1 MQIHKVNVQLNAI
14 LNGETKKLVT
24 ISLTDRRL
32 EHLVEIINQIVSKD
46 NIYLGEIRKK
56 EDELKENISCLS
68 HDLRTPLTSIRG
80 YLQLLSS
87 APDEKRQEYISA
99 LSGKALR
106 LERLIDD
113 FYQIS
118 LLEAGQY
125 PFYYG
130 KVELCSLLTEILLDN
145 YSTFSVNGI
154 EPQIEIPD
162 VNIYLNADRKACIRI
177 IQNLIFNAITS
188 TTSNVVVQLIYNTDS
203 VQLCIK
209 NPIATIPTEEYSKL
223 LERFYVADISRSNG
237 TSGQGLYIVKK
248 LLLLMNCK
256 NPIIEIVLHE
266 LSHAWAGSSFGIPAD
281 AFGVGVYRFLPF
293 GAAFF
298 SLLPYATVSADVGIS
313 VAGPL
318 ANLFAGSVALLLAIS
333 SQSSDSL
340 YLAVCS
346 YTLGCIN
353 LLPIPGFDGV
363 SLHDMFPHQ
372 LKIGFGTVLCGLA
385 ANWAVLAVGY
395 ALCFLPWWVSF
406 LIVLVLTVMAALLL
420 PSRHSVCWARMLSTF
435 CLLPV
440 MIKSLGFELLAVS
453 LPTAILNI
461 GFCLL
466 LSYLT
471 APVLLELI
479 FVSYL
484 YQK

>member
-1 MQIHKVNVQLNAI
+1 MG
-14 LNGETKKLVT
+14 NG
-24 ISLTDRRL
+24 
-32 EHLVEIINQIVSKD
+32 
-46 NIYLGEIRKK
+46 
-56 EDELKENISCLS
+56 
-68 HDLRTPLTSIRG
+68 
-80 YLQLLSS
+80 
-87 APDEKRQEYISA
+87 
-99 LSGKALR
+99 
-106 LERLIDD
+106 
-113 FYQIS
+113 
-118 LLEAGQY
+118 
-125 PFYYG
+125 
-130 KVELCSLLTEILLDN
+130 
-145 YSTFSVNGI
+145 
-154 EPQIEIPD
+154 
-162 VNIYLNADRKACIRI
+162 
-177 IQNLIFNAITS
+177 
-188 TTSNVVVQLIYNTDS
+188 
-203 VQLCIK
+203 
-209 NPIATIPTEEYSKL
+209 
-223 LERFYVADISRSNG
+223 
-237 TSGQGLYIVKK
+237 
-248 LLLLMNCK
+248 
-256 NPIIEIVLHE
+256 
-266 LSHAWAGSSFGIPAD
+266 WAGSSFGIPAD

>member
-1 MQIHKVNVQLNAI
+1 MTDTERSMITLQELLRSTSVTVDQYKEAIYFCVATDTSQVDESKKESYCDACVTALIHLMKYTAPSTDDPKAFCLDLIQLQ
-14 LNGETKKLVT
+14 LTLHLTLLKKLYRNGLLQNEVQKPTFLHDEPGTALFLFPCPIGHSFLPILFYKLLQWLWFPLLVLTAVVVT
-24 ISLTDRRL
+24 I
-32 EHLVEIINQIVSKD
+32 N
-46 NIYLGEIRKK
+46 G
-56 EDELKENISCLS
+56 
-68 HDLRTPLTSIRG
+68 G
-80 YLQLLSS
+80 LSS
-87 APDEKRQEYISA
+87 LPPLSGYSA
-99 LSGKALR
+99 LLPPAAL
-106 LERLIDD
+106 L
-113 FYQIS
+113 
-118 LLEAGQY
+118 
-125 PFYYG
+125 
-130 KVELCSLLTEILLDN
+130 
-145 YSTFSVNGI
+145 
-154 EPQIEIPD
+154 
-162 VNIYLNADRKACIRI
+162 
-177 IQNLIFNAITS
+177 FN
-188 TTSNVVVQLIYNTDS
+188 
-203 VQLCIK
+203 
-209 NPIATIPTEEYSKL
+209 
-223 LERFYVADISRSNG
+223 
-237 TSGQGLYIVKK
+237 
-248 LLLLMNCK
+248 
-256 NPIIEIVLHE
+256 IVLHE

>member
-1 MQIHKVNVQLNAI
+1 MAIVLHKRELFVHAFKKTNGKVNVI
-14 LNGETKKLVT
+14 F
-24 ISLTDRRL
+24 
-32 EHLVEIINQIVSKD
+32 
-46 NIYLGEIRKK
+46 
-56 EDELKENISCLS
+56 
-68 HDLRTPLTSIRG
+68 LRNKICFTNFLWG
-80 YLQLLSS
+80 Y
-87 APDEKRQEYISA
+87 
-99 LSGKALR
+99 
-106 LERLIDD
+106 
-113 FYQIS
+113 
-118 LLEAGQY
+118 
-125 PFYYG
+125 
-130 KVELCSLLTEILLDN
+130 
-145 YSTFSVNGI
+145 
-154 EPQIEIPD
+154 
-162 VNIYLNADRKACIRI
+162 
-177 IQNLIFNAITS
+177 
-188 TTSNVVVQLIYNTDS
+188 
-203 VQLCIK
+203 IK
-209 NPIATIPTEEYSKL
+209 
-223 LERFYVADISRSNG
+223 
-237 TSGQGLYIVKK
+237 
-248 LLLLMNCK
+248 
-256 NPIIEIVLHE
+256 
-266 LSHAWAGSSFGIPAD
+266 
-281 AFGVGVYRFLPF
+281 
-293 GAAFF
+293 
-298 SLLPYATVSADVGIS
+298 
-313 VAGPL
+313 
-318 ANLFAGSVALLLAIS
+318 LAIS

>member
-1 MQIHKVNVQLNAI
+1 MNSMPNRLSDLQFQQVGNYVRVFNPH
-14 LNGETKKLVT
+14 NGRRYKLP
-24 ISLTDRRL
+24 
-32 EHLVEIINQIVSKD
+32 
-46 NIYLGEIRKK
+46 
-56 EDELKENISCLS
+56 LK
-68 HDLRTPLTSIRG
+68 
-80 YLQLLSS
+80 Q
-87 APDEKRQEYISA
+87 A
-99 LSGKALR
+99 
-106 LERLIDD
+106 
-113 FYQIS
+113 
-118 LLEAGQY
+118 
-125 PFYYG
+125 
-130 KVELCSLLTEILLDN
+130 
-145 YSTFSVNGI
+145 
-154 EPQIEIPD
+154 
-162 VNIYLNADRKACIRI
+162 
-177 IQNLIFNAITS
+177 
-188 TTSNVVVQLIYNTDS
+188 
-203 VQLCIK
+203 
-209 NPIATIPTEEYSKL
+209 
-223 LERFYVADISRSNG
+223 
-237 TSGQGLYIVKK
+237 
-248 LLLLMNCK
+248 LLLLSLDGESWPGENTGLNLSKEELFNGLKKLYRNGLLQNEVQKPTFLHDEPGTALFLFPC
-256 NPIIEIVLHE
+256 PIGHSFLPILFYKLLQWLWFPLLVLTAVVVTINGGLSSLPPLSGYSALLPPAALLFNIVLHE

-281 AFGVGVYRFLPF
+281 AFGVGVYRFLPC

-333 SQSSDSL
+333 SQSIDSL

>member
-1 MQIHKVNVQLNAI
+1 MNAI
-14 LNGETKKLVT
+14 SFKKWVSTILLLAIT
-24 ISLTDRRL
+24 ISLCGCSTNRTAASQD
-32 EHLVEIINQIVSKD
+32 EHLTTTTAFIVLNGANVPALNSSAIASFVDTPQDGDRSILIVPDGNPSITTFSFDSTAKNVTYATAESKKWYKEI
-46 NIYLGEIRKK
+46 
-56 EDELKENISCLS
+56 C
-68 HDLRTPLTSIRG
+68 TSIIDARPDDADTDLFNG
-80 YLQLLSS
+80 LKKLYRNGLLQNEVQKPTFLHDEPGTALFLFPCPIGHSFLPILFYKLLQWLWFPLLVLTAVVVTINGGLSS
-87 APDEKRQEYISA
+87 LPPLSGYSA
-99 LSGKALR
+99 LLPPAAL
-106 LERLIDD
+106 L
-113 FYQIS
+113 
-118 LLEAGQY
+118 
-125 PFYYG
+125 
-130 KVELCSLLTEILLDN
+130 
-145 YSTFSVNGI
+145 
-154 EPQIEIPD
+154 
-162 VNIYLNADRKACIRI
+162 
-177 IQNLIFNAITS
+177 FN
-188 TTSNVVVQLIYNTDS
+188 
-203 VQLCIK
+203 
-209 NPIATIPTEEYSKL
+209 
-223 LERFYVADISRSNG
+223 
-237 TSGQGLYIVKK
+237 
-248 LLLLMNCK
+248 
-256 NPIIEIVLHE
+256 IVLHE

>member
-1 MQIHKVNVQLNAI
+1 MNSMPNRLPNLQFQQVGNYVRVFNPH
-14 LNGETKKLVT
+14 NGRRYKLP
-24 ISLTDRRL
+24 
-32 EHLVEIINQIVSKD
+32 
-46 NIYLGEIRKK
+46 
-56 EDELKENISCLS
+56 LK
-68 HDLRTPLTSIRG
+68 
-80 YLQLLSS
+80 Q
-87 APDEKRQEYISA
+87 A
-99 LSGKALR
+99 
-106 LERLIDD
+106 
-113 FYQIS
+113 
-118 LLEAGQY
+118 
-125 PFYYG
+125 
-130 KVELCSLLTEILLDN
+130 
-145 YSTFSVNGI
+145 
-154 EPQIEIPD
+154 
-162 VNIYLNADRKACIRI
+162 
-177 IQNLIFNAITS
+177 
-188 TTSNVVVQLIYNTDS
+188 
-203 VQLCIK
+203 
-209 NPIATIPTEEYSKL
+209 
-223 LERFYVADISRSNG
+223 
-237 TSGQGLYIVKK
+237 
-248 LLLLMNCK
+248 LLLLSLDGESWPGENTGLNLSKEELFNGLKKLYRNGLLQNEVQKPTFLHDEPGTALFLFPC
-256 NPIIEIVLHE
+256 PIGHSFLPILFYKLLQWLWFPLLVLTAVVVTINGGLSSLPPLSGCSALLPPAALLFNIVLHE

-281 AFGVGVYRFLPF
+281 AFGVGVYRFLPC

-318 ANLFAGSVALLLAIS
+318 ANLFAGSAALLLAIS

-385 ANWAVLAVGY
+385 ANWAVLTVGY

>member
-1 MQIHKVNVQLNAI
+1 MNSMPNRLPNLQFQQVGNYVRVFNPH
-14 LNGETKKLVT
+14 NGRWYKLP
-24 ISLTDRRL
+24 
-32 EHLVEIINQIVSKD
+32 
-46 NIYLGEIRKK
+46 
-56 EDELKENISCLS
+56 LK
-68 HDLRTPLTSIRG
+68 
-80 YLQLLSS
+80 Q
-87 APDEKRQEYISA
+87 A
-99 LSGKALR
+99 
-106 LERLIDD
+106 
-113 FYQIS
+113 
-118 LLEAGQY
+118 
-125 PFYYG
+125 
-130 KVELCSLLTEILLDN
+130 
-145 YSTFSVNGI
+145 
-154 EPQIEIPD
+154 
-162 VNIYLNADRKACIRI
+162 
-177 IQNLIFNAITS
+177 
-188 TTSNVVVQLIYNTDS
+188 
-203 VQLCIK
+203 
-209 NPIATIPTEEYSKL
+209 
-223 LERFYVADISRSNG
+223 
-237 TSGQGLYIVKK
+237 
-248 LLLLMNCK
+248 LLLLSLDGESWPGENTGLNLSKEELFNGLKKLYRNGLLQNEVQKPTFLHDEPGTALFLFPC
-256 NPIIEIVLHE
+256 PIGHSFLPILFYKLLQWLWFPLLVLTAVVVTINGGLSSLPPLSGYSALLPPAALLFNIVLHE

-281 AFGVGVYRFLPF
+281 AFGVGVYRFLPC

-318 ANLFAGSVALLLAIS
+318 ANLFAGSAALLLAIS

>member
-1 MQIHKVNVQLNAI
+1 MNRCPHAPHRQLPSFFWNTSTLPHFGHDEPGTALFLFPCPIGHSFLPI
-14 LNGETKKLVT
+14 LFYKLLQWLWFPLLVLTAVVVT
-24 ISLTDRRL
+24 I
-32 EHLVEIINQIVSKD
+32 N
-46 NIYLGEIRKK
+46 G
-56 EDELKENISCLS
+56 
-68 HDLRTPLTSIRG
+68 G
-80 YLQLLSS
+80 LSS
-87 APDEKRQEYISA
+87 LPPLSGYSA
-99 LSGKALR
+99 LLPPAAL
-106 LERLIDD
+106 L
-113 FYQIS
+113 
-118 LLEAGQY
+118 
-125 PFYYG
+125 
-130 KVELCSLLTEILLDN
+130 
-145 YSTFSVNGI
+145 
-154 EPQIEIPD
+154 
-162 VNIYLNADRKACIRI
+162 
-177 IQNLIFNAITS
+177 FN
-188 TTSNVVVQLIYNTDS
+188 
-203 VQLCIK
+203 
-209 NPIATIPTEEYSKL
+209 
-223 LERFYVADISRSNG
+223 
-237 TSGQGLYIVKK
+237 
-248 LLLLMNCK
+248 
-256 NPIIEIVLHE
+256 IVLHE

>member
-1 MQIHKVNVQLNAI
+1 MNSMPNRLSDLQFQQVGNYVRVFNPH
-14 LNGETKKLVT
+14 NGRRYKLP
-24 ISLTDRRL
+24 
-32 EHLVEIINQIVSKD
+32 
-46 NIYLGEIRKK
+46 
-56 EDELKENISCLS
+56 LK
-68 HDLRTPLTSIRG
+68 
-80 YLQLLSS
+80 Q
-87 APDEKRQEYISA
+87 A
-99 LSGKALR
+99 
-106 LERLIDD
+106 
-113 FYQIS
+113 
-118 LLEAGQY
+118 
-125 PFYYG
+125 
-130 KVELCSLLTEILLDN
+130 
-145 YSTFSVNGI
+145 
-154 EPQIEIPD
+154 
-162 VNIYLNADRKACIRI
+162 
-177 IQNLIFNAITS
+177 
-188 TTSNVVVQLIYNTDS
+188 
-203 VQLCIK
+203 
-209 NPIATIPTEEYSKL
+209 
-223 LERFYVADISRSNG
+223 
-237 TSGQGLYIVKK
+237 
-248 LLLLMNCK
+248 LLLLSLDGESWPGENTGLNLSKEELFNGLKKLYRNGLLQNEVQKPTFLHDEPGTALFLFPC
-256 NPIIEIVLHE
+256 PIGHSFLPILFYKLLQWLWFPILVLTAVVVTINGGLSSLPPLSGYSALLPPAALLFNIVLHE

-281 AFGVGVYRFLPF
+281 AFGVGVYRFLPC

-318 ANLFAGSVALLLAIS
+318 ANLFAGSAALLLAIS
-333 SQSSDSL
+333 SQSSDLL

>member
-1 MQIHKVNVQLNAI
+1 MQD
-14 LNGETKKLVT
+14 LV
-24 ISLTDRRL
+24 LL
-32 EHLVEIINQIVSKD
+32 H
-46 NIYLGEIRKK
+46 
-56 EDELKENISCLS
+56 
-68 HDLRTPLTSIRG
+68 RG
-80 YLQLLSS
+80 G
-87 APDEKRQEYISA
+87 D
-99 LSGKALR
+99 
-106 LERLIDD
+106 
-113 FYQIS
+113 
-118 LLEAGQY
+118 
-125 PFYYG
+125 
-130 KVELCSLLTEILLDN
+130 
-145 YSTFSVNGI
+145 
-154 EPQIEIPD
+154 
-162 VNIYLNADRKACIRI
+162 
-177 IQNLIFNAITS
+177 
-188 TTSNVVVQLIYNTDS
+188 
-203 VQLCIK
+203 
-209 NPIATIPTEEYSKL
+209 
-223 LERFYVADISRSNG
+223 
-237 TSGQGLYIVKK
+237 
-248 LLLLMNCK
+248 
-256 NPIIEIVLHE
+256 IVLHE

>member
-1 MQIHKVNVQLNAI
+1 MNSMPNRLSDLQFQQVGNYVRVFNPH
-14 LNGETKKLVT
+14 NGRRYKLP
-24 ISLTDRRL
+24 
-32 EHLVEIINQIVSKD
+32 
-46 NIYLGEIRKK
+46 
-56 EDELKENISCLS
+56 LK
-68 HDLRTPLTSIRG
+68 
-80 YLQLLSS
+80 Q
-87 APDEKRQEYISA
+87 A
-99 LSGKALR
+99 
-106 LERLIDD
+106 
-113 FYQIS
+113 
-118 LLEAGQY
+118 
-125 PFYYG
+125 
-130 KVELCSLLTEILLDN
+130 
-145 YSTFSVNGI
+145 
-154 EPQIEIPD
+154 
-162 VNIYLNADRKACIRI
+162 
-177 IQNLIFNAITS
+177 
-188 TTSNVVVQLIYNTDS
+188 
-203 VQLCIK
+203 
-209 NPIATIPTEEYSKL
+209 
-223 LERFYVADISRSNG
+223 
-237 TSGQGLYIVKK
+237 
-248 LLLLMNCK
+248 LLLLSLDGESWPGENTGLNLSKEELFNGLKKLYRNGLLQNEVQKPTFLHDEPGTALFLFPC
-256 NPIIEIVLHE
+256 PIGHSFLPILFYKLLQWLWFPLLVLTAVVVTINGGLSSLPPLSGYSALLPPAALLFNIVLHE

-281 AFGVGVYRFLPF
+281 AFGVGGYSFLPF

>member
-1 MQIHKVNVQLNAI
+1 MIKYVKEKSGIEKPVWVDPLFPAFRG
-14 LNGETKKLVT
+14 LLDKLLQWLWFPLLVLTAVVVT
-24 ISLTDRRL
+24 I
-32 EHLVEIINQIVSKD
+32 N
-46 NIYLGEIRKK
+46 G
-56 EDELKENISCLS
+56 
-68 HDLRTPLTSIRG
+68 G
-80 YLQLLSS
+80 LSS
-87 APDEKRQEYISA
+87 LPPLSGYSA
-99 LSGKALR
+99 LLPPAAL
-106 LERLIDD
+106 L
-113 FYQIS
+113 
-118 LLEAGQY
+118 
-125 PFYYG
+125 
-130 KVELCSLLTEILLDN
+130 
-145 YSTFSVNGI
+145 
-154 EPQIEIPD
+154 
-162 VNIYLNADRKACIRI
+162 
-177 IQNLIFNAITS
+177 FN
-188 TTSNVVVQLIYNTDS
+188 
-203 VQLCIK
+203 
-209 NPIATIPTEEYSKL
+209 
-223 LERFYVADISRSNG
+223 
-237 TSGQGLYIVKK
+237 
-248 LLLLMNCK
+248 
-256 NPIIEIVLHE
+256 IVLHE

>member
-1 MQIHKVNVQLNAI
+1 MNSMPNRLPNLQFQQVGNYVRVFNPH
-14 LNGETKKLVT
+14 NGRRYKLP
-24 ISLTDRRL
+24 
-32 EHLVEIINQIVSKD
+32 
-46 NIYLGEIRKK
+46 
-56 EDELKENISCLS
+56 LK
-68 HDLRTPLTSIRG
+68 
-80 YLQLLSS
+80 Q
-87 APDEKRQEYISA
+87 A
-99 LSGKALR
+99 
-106 LERLIDD
+106 
-113 FYQIS
+113 
-118 LLEAGQY
+118 
-125 PFYYG
+125 
-130 KVELCSLLTEILLDN
+130 
-145 YSTFSVNGI
+145 
-154 EPQIEIPD
+154 
-162 VNIYLNADRKACIRI
+162 
-177 IQNLIFNAITS
+177 
-188 TTSNVVVQLIYNTDS
+188 
-203 VQLCIK
+203 
-209 NPIATIPTEEYSKL
+209 
-223 LERFYVADISRSNG
+223 
-237 TSGQGLYIVKK
+237 
-248 LLLLMNCK
+248 LLLLSLDGESWPGENTGLNLSKEELFNGLKKLYRNGLLQNEVQKPTFLHDEPGTALFLFPC
-256 NPIIEIVLHE
+256 PIGHSFLPILFYKLLQWLWFPLLVLTAVVVTINGGLSSLPPLSGYSALLPPAALLFNIVLHE

-281 AFGVGVYRFLPF
+281 AFGVGVYHFLPC

-298 SLLPYATVSADVGIS
+298 SLLPYATISADVGIS

-318 ANLFAGSVALLLAIS
+318 ANLFAGSAALLLAIS

-440 MIKSLGFELLAVS
+440 MIKFLGFELLAVS

>member
-1 MQIHKVNVQLNAI
+1 MNSMPNRLPDLQFQQVGNYVRVFNPH
-14 LNGETKKLVT
+14 NGRRYKLP
-24 ISLTDRRL
+24 
-32 EHLVEIINQIVSKD
+32 
-46 NIYLGEIRKK
+46 
-56 EDELKENISCLS
+56 LK
-68 HDLRTPLTSIRG
+68 
-80 YLQLLSS
+80 Q
-87 APDEKRQEYISA
+87 A
-99 LSGKALR
+99 
-106 LERLIDD
+106 
-113 FYQIS
+113 
-118 LLEAGQY
+118 
-125 PFYYG
+125 
-130 KVELCSLLTEILLDN
+130 
-145 YSTFSVNGI
+145 
-154 EPQIEIPD
+154 
-162 VNIYLNADRKACIRI
+162 
-177 IQNLIFNAITS
+177 
-188 TTSNVVVQLIYNTDS
+188 
-203 VQLCIK
+203 
-209 NPIATIPTEEYSKL
+209 
-223 LERFYVADISRSNG
+223 
-237 TSGQGLYIVKK
+237 
-248 LLLLMNCK
+248 LLLLSLDGESWPGENTGLYLSKEELFNGLKKLYRNGLLQNEVQKPTFLHDEPGTALFLFPC
-256 NPIIEIVLHE
+256 PIGHSFLPILFYKLLQWLWFPLLVLTAVVVTINGGLSSLPPLSGCSALLPPAALLFNIVLHE

-281 AFGVGVYRFLPF
+281 AFGVGVYRFLPC

-318 ANLFAGSVALLLAIS
+318 ANLFAGSAALLLAIS

-453 LPTAILNI
+453 LPTALLNI

>member
-1 MQIHKVNVQLNAI
+1 MNSMPNRLPNLQFQQVGNYVRVFNPH
-14 LNGETKKLVT
+14 NGRRYKLP
-24 ISLTDRRL
+24 
-32 EHLVEIINQIVSKD
+32 
-46 NIYLGEIRKK
+46 
-56 EDELKENISCLS
+56 LK
-68 HDLRTPLTSIRG
+68 
-80 YLQLLSS
+80 Q
-87 APDEKRQEYISA
+87 A
-99 LSGKALR
+99 
-106 LERLIDD
+106 
-113 FYQIS
+113 
-118 LLEAGQY
+118 
-125 PFYYG
+125 
-130 KVELCSLLTEILLDN
+130 
-145 YSTFSVNGI
+145 
-154 EPQIEIPD
+154 
-162 VNIYLNADRKACIRI
+162 
-177 IQNLIFNAITS
+177 
-188 TTSNVVVQLIYNTDS
+188 
-203 VQLCIK
+203 
-209 NPIATIPTEEYSKL
+209 
-223 LERFYVADISRSNG
+223 
-237 TSGQGLYIVKK
+237 
-248 LLLLMNCK
+248 LLLLSLDGESWPGENTGLNLSKEELFNGLKKLYRNGLLQNEVQKPTFLHDEPGTALFLFPC
-256 NPIIEIVLHE
+256 PIGYSFLPILFYKLLQWLWFPLLVLTAVVVTINGGLSSLPPLSGYSALLPPAALLFNIVLHE

-281 AFGVGVYRFLPF
+281 AFGVGVYRFLPC

-318 ANLFAGSVALLLAIS
+318 ANLFTGSAALLLAIP

>member
-1 MQIHKVNVQLNAI
+1 MNSMPNRLPNLQFQQVGNYVRVFNPH
-14 LNGETKKLVT
+14 NGRRYKLP
-24 ISLTDRRL
+24 
-32 EHLVEIINQIVSKD
+32 
-46 NIYLGEIRKK
+46 
-56 EDELKENISCLS
+56 LK
-68 HDLRTPLTSIRG
+68 
-80 YLQLLSS
+80 Q
-87 APDEKRQEYISA
+87 A
-99 LSGKALR
+99 
-106 LERLIDD
+106 
-113 FYQIS
+113 
-118 LLEAGQY
+118 
-125 PFYYG
+125 
-130 KVELCSLLTEILLDN
+130 
-145 YSTFSVNGI
+145 
-154 EPQIEIPD
+154 
-162 VNIYLNADRKACIRI
+162 
-177 IQNLIFNAITS
+177 
-188 TTSNVVVQLIYNTDS
+188 
-203 VQLCIK
+203 
-209 NPIATIPTEEYSKL
+209 
-223 LERFYVADISRSNG
+223 
-237 TSGQGLYIVKK
+237 
-248 LLLLMNCK
+248 LLLLSLDGESWPGENTELNLSKEELFNGLKKLYRNGLLQNEVQKPTFLHDEPGTALFLFPC
-256 NPIIEIVLHE
+256 PIGHSFLPILFYKLLQWLWFPLLVLTAVVVTINGGLSSLPPLSGYSALLPPAALLFNIVLHE

-281 AFGVGVYRFLPF
+281 AFGVGVYRFLPC

-318 ANLFAGSVALLLAIS
+318 ANLFAGSAALLLAIS

-385 ANWAVLAVGY
+385 ANLAVLAVGY

>member
-1 MQIHKVNVQLNAI
+1 MKKNELVPVGNGESFTRCGWIRLALKTLFEDPHASFFVETIPLCVQLNLIVLLRLAI
-14 LNGETKKLVT
+14 VGAFSLEIPRLFAVILGLFITTLIYSTSVAAKLWFLSPTRLQKIGVVIILCGGLFTQMKMVLFAPNIQTSIINKLLQWLWFPLLVLTAVVVT
-24 ISLTDRRL
+24 I
-32 EHLVEIINQIVSKD
+32 N
-46 NIYLGEIRKK
+46 G
-56 EDELKENISCLS
+56 
-68 HDLRTPLTSIRG
+68 G
-80 YLQLLSS
+80 LSS
-87 APDEKRQEYISA
+87 LPPLSGYSA
-99 LSGKALR
+99 LLPPAAL
-106 LERLIDD
+106 L
-113 FYQIS
+113 
-118 LLEAGQY
+118 
-125 PFYYG
+125 
-130 KVELCSLLTEILLDN
+130 
-145 YSTFSVNGI
+145 
-154 EPQIEIPD
+154 
-162 VNIYLNADRKACIRI
+162 
-177 IQNLIFNAITS
+177 FN
-188 TTSNVVVQLIYNTDS
+188 
-203 VQLCIK
+203 
-209 NPIATIPTEEYSKL
+209 
-223 LERFYVADISRSNG
+223 
-237 TSGQGLYIVKK
+237 
-248 LLLLMNCK
+248 
-256 NPIIEIVLHE
+256 IVLHE

-281 AFGVGVYRFLPF
+281 AFGVGVYRFLPC

>member
-1 MQIHKVNVQLNAI
+1 MAESNC
-14 LNGETKKLVT
+14 
-24 ISLTDRRL
+24 
-32 EHLVEIINQIVSKD
+32 VS
-46 NIYLGEIRKK
+46 
-56 EDELKENISCLS
+56 C
-68 HDLRTPLTSIRG
+68 
-80 YLQLLSS
+80 
-87 APDEKRQEYISA
+87 A
-99 LSGKALR
+99 L
-106 LERLIDD
+106 
-113 FYQIS
+113 
-118 LLEAGQY
+118 
-125 PFYYG
+125 
-130 KVELCSLLTEILLDN
+130 
-145 YSTFSVNGI
+145 
-154 EPQIEIPD
+154 
-162 VNIYLNADRKACIRI
+162 
-177 IQNLIFNAITS
+177 
-188 TTSNVVVQLIYNTDS
+188 
-203 VQLCIK
+203 
-209 NPIATIPTEEYSKL
+209 
-223 LERFYVADISRSNG
+223 
-237 TSGQGLYIVKK
+237 
-248 LLLLMNCK
+248 
-256 NPIIEIVLHE
+256 
-266 LSHAWAGSSFGIPAD
+266 WAGSSFGIPAD
-281 AFGVGVYRFLPF
+281 AFGVGVYRFLPC

>member
-1 MQIHKVNVQLNAI
+1 MNSMPNRLPNLQFQQVGNYVQVFNPH
-14 LNGETKKLVT
+14 NGRRYKLP
-24 ISLTDRRL
+24 
-32 EHLVEIINQIVSKD
+32 
-46 NIYLGEIRKK
+46 
-56 EDELKENISCLS
+56 LK
-68 HDLRTPLTSIRG
+68 
-80 YLQLLSS
+80 Q
-87 APDEKRQEYISA
+87 A
-99 LSGKALR
+99 
-106 LERLIDD
+106 
-113 FYQIS
+113 
-118 LLEAGQY
+118 
-125 PFYYG
+125 
-130 KVELCSLLTEILLDN
+130 
-145 YSTFSVNGI
+145 
-154 EPQIEIPD
+154 
-162 VNIYLNADRKACIRI
+162 
-177 IQNLIFNAITS
+177 
-188 TTSNVVVQLIYNTDS
+188 
-203 VQLCIK
+203 
-209 NPIATIPTEEYSKL
+209 
-223 LERFYVADISRSNG
+223 
-237 TSGQGLYIVKK
+237 
-248 LLLLMNCK
+248 LLLLSLDGESWPGENTGLNLSKEELFNGLKKLYRNGLLQNEVQKPTFLHDEPGTALFLFPC
-256 NPIIEIVLHE
+256 PIGHSFLPILFYKLLQWLWFPLLVLTAVVVTINGGLSSLPPLSGYSALLPPAALLFNIVLHE

-281 AFGVGVYRFLPF
+281 AFGVGVYRFLPC

-318 ANLFAGSVALLLAIS
+318 ANLFAGSAALLLAIS

-471 APVLLELI
+471 APVLLELV

>member
-1 MQIHKVNVQLNAI
+1 MNSMPNRLPNLQFQQVGNYVRVFNPH
-14 LNGETKKLVT
+14 NGRWYKLP
-24 ISLTDRRL
+24 
-32 EHLVEIINQIVSKD
+32 
-46 NIYLGEIRKK
+46 
-56 EDELKENISCLS
+56 LK
-68 HDLRTPLTSIRG
+68 
-80 YLQLLSS
+80 Q
-87 APDEKRQEYISA
+87 A
-99 LSGKALR
+99 
-106 LERLIDD
+106 
-113 FYQIS
+113 
-118 LLEAGQY
+118 
-125 PFYYG
+125 
-130 KVELCSLLTEILLDN
+130 
-145 YSTFSVNGI
+145 
-154 EPQIEIPD
+154 
-162 VNIYLNADRKACIRI
+162 
-177 IQNLIFNAITS
+177 
-188 TTSNVVVQLIYNTDS
+188 
-203 VQLCIK
+203 
-209 NPIATIPTEEYSKL
+209 
-223 LERFYVADISRSNG
+223 
-237 TSGQGLYIVKK
+237 
-248 LLLLMNCK
+248 LLLLSLDGESWPGENTGLNLSKEELFNGLKKLYRNGLLQNEVQKPTFLHDEPGTALFLFPC
-256 NPIIEIVLHE
+256 PIGHSFLPILFYKLLQWLWFPLLVLTAVVVTINGGLSSLPPLSGYSALLPPAALLFNIVLHE

-281 AFGVGVYRFLPF
+281 AFGVGVYRFLPC

-318 ANLFAGSVALLLAIS
+318 ANLFAGSAALLLAIS

-471 APVLLELI
+471 APVLLELV

>member
-1 MQIHKVNVQLNAI
+1 MNSMPNRLSDLQFQQVGNYVRVFNPH
-14 LNGETKKLVT
+14 NGRRYKLP
-24 ISLTDRRL
+24 
-32 EHLVEIINQIVSKD
+32 
-46 NIYLGEIRKK
+46 
-56 EDELKENISCLS
+56 LK
-68 HDLRTPLTSIRG
+68 
-80 YLQLLSS
+80 Q
-87 APDEKRQEYISA
+87 A
-99 LSGKALR
+99 
-106 LERLIDD
+106 
-113 FYQIS
+113 
-118 LLEAGQY
+118 
-125 PFYYG
+125 
-130 KVELCSLLTEILLDN
+130 
-145 YSTFSVNGI
+145 
-154 EPQIEIPD
+154 
-162 VNIYLNADRKACIRI
+162 
-177 IQNLIFNAITS
+177 
-188 TTSNVVVQLIYNTDS
+188 
-203 VQLCIK
+203 
-209 NPIATIPTEEYSKL
+209 
-223 LERFYVADISRSNG
+223 
-237 TSGQGLYIVKK
+237 
-248 LLLLMNCK
+248 LLLLSLDGESWPGENTGLNLSKEELFNGLKKLYRNGLLQNEVQKPTFLHDEPGTALFLFPC
-256 NPIIEIVLHE
+256 PIGHSFLPILFYKLLQWLWFPLLVLTAVVVTINGGLSSLPPLSGCSALLPPAALLFNIVLHE

-281 AFGVGVYRFLPF
+281 AFGVGVYRFLPC

-318 ANLFAGSVALLLAIS
+318 ANLFAGSAALLLAIS